1 MGWHHIA
8 GFHTRNLPHK
18 GHEFIL
24 KSVLEKGIC
33 DGILIHP
40 VIGKKKAGDF
50 KTKHIMNSYEL
61 IMQNTPFKN
70 NVILSGFSSFSR
82 YAGPREA
89 IFTAL
94 IRKNYGCTHFIIGRD
109 HTGIGK
115 IKNNKTS
122 TNLSDTF
129 DDLGIKIIKMD
140 EVFYS
145 GSEKNYFFDS
155 PKNNFNQDR
164 KTSISGTKVREFF
177 AKNKKPPKWL
187 LREEISEY
195 VLKCLG
201 NNEQLFVK

>member
-1 MGWHHIA
+1 
-8 GFHTRNLPHK
+8 
-18 GHEFIL
+18 
-24 KSVLEKGIC
+24 
-33 DGILIHP
+33 
-40 VIGKKKAGDF
+40 
-50 KTKHIMNSYEL
+50 
-61 IMQNTPFKN
+61 
-70 NVILSGFSSFSR
+70 
-82 YAGPREA
+82 
-89 IFTAL
+89 
-94 IRKNYGCTHFIIGRD
+94 
-109 HTGIGK
+109 
-115 IKNNKTS
+115 NNKTS